1 MHFIVVG
8 AGSVGT
14 LLVDLASRSRNDVV
28 VVEQDVTRANE
39 IADEY
44 DCLVLND
51 DATSEEVL
59 EEAGADRADA
69 LVSTL
74 ELDATN
80 LFVCLLA
87 TELEIPTV
95 VSVLHRPEHRGLF
108 RKMGVNAV
116 KSPHQLAAESLYRT
130 ARQPAIIDYMPI
142 HGDSE
147 VFVIDV
153 SEEAPVADRT
163 LEEAR
168 SSGLIPDDVLVVAI
182 VPADDD
188 EPRIC
193 RSSTEIEPG
202 DRLTVYSERG
212 TDPAVTDVFGFFDD
226 YP

>member
-14 LLVDLASRSRNDVV
+14 LLVDLASRTRNDVV
-28 VVEQDVTRANE
+28 VIENDTTRANE
-39 IADEY
+39 IANKY

-51 DATSEEVL
+51 DATREEIL

-69 LVSTL
+69 LISTL

-87 TELEIPTV
+87 TELGIPTV
-95 VSVLHRPEHRGLF
+95 VSVLHQPEHRELF

-130 ARQPAIIDYMPI
+130 ARQPAIIDYMPVE
-142 HGDSE
+142 GDAE
-147 VFVIDV
+147 VFEIDV
-153 SEEAPVADRT
+153 TEQAPIAGQT
-163 LEEAR
+163 LKKAR
-168 SSGLIPDDVLVVAI
+168 SDEVIPDDVLVVA
-182 VPADDD
+182 VVREDGN
-188 EPRIC
+188 EPQIARP
-193 RSSTEIEPG
+193 TTAIEPG

-212 TDPAVTDVFGFFDD
+212 TDPAVTDIFGFFDD
-226 YP
+226 YR